1 MKKKLLVTL
10 TLAFVTTFIS
20 CSKNDGENSTPTIV
34 GKWRAEKFDYYINGQ
49 LNETVIKVED
59 NLNCSDYVEFK
70 SNNTYLSIENNANCN
85 STVDESGTYI
95 YDGTNLT
102 TNSNGSSETLTVMS
116 LTSSDLKYDLTET
129 SSGGITYKTV
139 GYLKKIN

>member
-1 MKKKLLVTL
+1 M
-10 TLAFVTTFIS
+10 
-20 CSKNDGENSTPTIV
+20 
-34 GKWRAEKFDYYINGQ
+34 
-49 LNETVIKVED
+49 
-59 NLNCSDYVEFK
+59 NCSDYVEFK